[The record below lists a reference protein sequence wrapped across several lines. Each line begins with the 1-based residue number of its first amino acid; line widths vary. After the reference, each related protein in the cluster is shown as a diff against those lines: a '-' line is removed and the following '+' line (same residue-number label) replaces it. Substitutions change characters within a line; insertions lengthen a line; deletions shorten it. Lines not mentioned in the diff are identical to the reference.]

1 MIQQIK
7 RRFQIIGNS
16 KLLNRAIEIAIQ
28 VAPTDMSVLITGKSG
43 SGKESFSKIIHALS
57 KHKNGKFIAINCGA
71 IPEGTID
78 SELFGHEKGAYTGA
92 EDKRKGYFEEANGGT
107 IFLDEIGEMP
117 LSTQARVLRVLEQG
131 EFIRVGSSKVLKTDV
146 RIVVATNVDFKKAIQ
161 KKKFREDLYYRL
173 NTVPIYVP
181 PLRERGDD
189 INLLFRK
196 FAQDFAHKY
205 NAEPIRLTDD
215 ANKMLLFYDFPGN
228 VRELKNLVNQ
238 MSILEKARTITI
250 TILQKY
256 LPDYNFGRENSIST
270 KNLPVP
276 LSVEDK
282 NKIPAIMHADNINIL
297 YRIILEM
304 KKEILNLRTLLL
316 SLIKNNNLSIDS
328 NMLSIA
334 KNYIN
339 TPNFNDGYNSKIGLE
354 NELSVDS
361 FITKDSSTY
370 KNEKQ
375 DFESFSKNFM
385 KANIEKNRGGD
396 IGNEDLSL
404 LKKEEELIKKALTRH
419 DYKRKNAAK
428 ELGISERT
436 LYRKLKL
443 YGIDK

>member
-7 RRFQIIGNS
+7 QRFQIIGNC
-16 KLLNRAIEIAIQ
+16 KPLNRAIEIAIQ
-28 VAPTDMSVLITGKSG
+28 VAPTDMSVLITGESG
-43 SGKESFSKIIHALS
+43 SGKESFSKIIHELS

-71 IPEGTID
+71 IPQGTID

-146 RIVVATNVDFKKAIQ
+146 RIVGATNVDFKKAIQ

-196 FAQDFAHKY
+196 FSQDFAHKY

-215 ANKMLLFYDFPGN
+215 ANKMLLLYDFPGN

-238 MSILEKARTITI
+238 MSILEKIRTITI
-250 TILQKY
+250 TTLQKY
-256 LPDYNFGRENSIST
+256 LPDYNFGQEDSIFT
-270 KNLPVP
+270 KNLPVS
-276 LSVEDK
+276 LDVDK
-282 NKIPAIMHADNINIL
+282 NKFPAIIHGDSINIL
-297 YRIILEM
+297 YRVILEM
-304 KKEILNLRTLLL
+304 KKEIFNLRSLLL

-328 NMLSIA
+328 SMSNIV

-339 TPNFNDGYNSKIGLE
+339 TPNFNDSCNSKIGLE
-354 NELSVDS
+354 NEPSLDG
-361 FITKDSSTY
+361 FITKSSSHY
-370 KNEKQ
+370 KNKKQ
-375 DFESFSKNFM
+375 DFESFSENFT
-385 KANIEKNRGGD
+385 KSNIEENIKGD
-396 IGNEDLSL
+396 IGNEDLCL
-404 LKKEEELIKKALTRH
+404 LKKEEELIRKALERNN
-419 DYKRKNAAK
+419 YNRKNAAK